1 MNILRSYQNWR
12 LYRETT
18 HELRQL
24 SDRSLNDMGIAR
36 ADIRRVARHAVK
48 N

>member
-12 LYRETT
+12 RYRETT

-24 SDRSLNDMGIAR
+24 SDRSLSDMGIDR
-36 ADIRRVARHAVK
+36 AEIRKVAYRAVNK
-48 N
+48 

>member
-12 LYRETT
+12 LYRETA

-24 SDRSLNDMGIAR
+24 SDRSLSDMGIDR
-36 ADIRRVARHAVK
+36 ANIRRVAKSAANK
-48 N
+48 